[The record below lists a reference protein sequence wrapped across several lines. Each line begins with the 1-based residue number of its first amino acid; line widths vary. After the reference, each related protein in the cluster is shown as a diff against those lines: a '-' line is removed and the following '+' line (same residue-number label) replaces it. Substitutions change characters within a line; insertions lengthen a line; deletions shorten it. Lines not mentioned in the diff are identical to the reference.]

1 MSRHV
6 HDDFSFLP
14 TVDSTDEEIVEREEA
29 LRTAKQSTPQPEAGE
44 AEHEPAAE
52 YYPAEEPVHGEAAYE
67 EPVHEAPVYEEAMH
81 GEPVYEEPVIEE
93 VAAAPPVQ
101 PVFVQESKPA
111 KKVRVF
117 EPDTAHPPAAE
128 ERAEQVLPKERE
140 LPVQKEKEAPAVKIQ
155 PPPPP
160 APIPKLEVIA
170 AVPTHQAPREVKLS
184 VAPAEK
190 LPETPAA
197 SLLPRSD
204 DAPSVESKSKEAAEP
219 KAVKGPKPFVAP
231 KAAPEEPLDPE
242 EAKKQRWKKL
252 AEKIGLRTLGMSVG
266 VHLFLLLVAA
276 LVTVTQVMDKQ
287 VDFLPGGSSP
297 QSQAAAEVMTQKVQT
312 KKNPWLKAKPT
323 QRKITVQSLSADI
336 SLPEMP
342 PMDMMDFSKINGRMD
357 VSKASAMGAGQ
368 PMGVGAGGA
377 GGGFGAA
384 IGRGAKFSFVGQT
397 AIGRRVVFVVDVSG
411 SMSAIG
417 QGETISRFDL
427 LKKELVK
434 SMSQMSM
441 GTAYQVL
448 FFSDFA
454 WPHNEVD
461 SRNAGAMAKYRW
473 EIEPKDYKS
482 VKIPTFK
489 YLQASPFSL
498 QDSKTI
504 IQNSDNPGGTNWGSG
519 LLMALNAN
527 PKPDVIF
534 FMTDGNRSDEM
545 GWIDIVTAE
554 NKRKLP
560 MTAIYTSAMQQPD
573 AARELDSLAK
583 RNNGRFTVVMGEGK
597 VIKGED
603 FFKMK

>member
-1 MSRHV
+1 MSRHA

-14 TVDSTDEEIVEREEA
+14 TVDSTDEEIVEREA
-29 LRTAKQSTPQPEAGE
+29 LRTAKQASPQPEAGE

-52 YYPAEEPVHGEAAYE
+52 YYPAEEHVN
-67 EPVHEAPVYEEAMH
+67 EAPVYEEAVH
-81 GEPVYEEPVIEE
+81 EEPVHSELVYEEPVIEE
-93 VAAAPPVQ
+93 VAEVAPVQ
-101 PVFVQESKPA
+101 PVFVQEPRPA

-117 EPDTAHPPAAE
+117 EPDTAHPPAGE
-128 ERAEQVLPKERE
+128 ERAEKVSP
-140 LPVQKEKEAPAVKIQ
+140 KEKEPPAPKAEEAPPIKIQ
-155 PPPPP
+155 PPPLVPV
-160 APIPKLEVIA
+160 PKMEGIA
-170 AVPTHQAPREVKLS
+170 AVPTHHAPREVRLS
-184 VAPAEK
+184 VE
-190 LPETPAA
+190 PAA
-197 SLLPRSD
+197 SLLPRGD
-204 DAPSVESKSKEAAEP
+204 DAPSGKPKIITEP
-219 KAVKGPKPFVAP
+219 EAVKNPKPFVAP

-266 VHLFLLLVAA
+266 VHLFLLLTAA
-276 LVTVTQVMDKQ
+276 LITVNQVMDKQ
-287 VDFLPGGSSP
+287 VDFLPGGSSA
-297 QSQAAAEVMTQKVQT
+297 QSQAAAEVLTQKVQT
-312 KKNPWLKAKPT
+312 KKNPWLKAKPQ

-336 SLPEMP
+336 SLPDMP
-342 PMDMMDFSKINGRMD
+342 PMDMMDFSKINDRMN
-357 VSKASAMGAGQ
+357 VSKASAMGAAQ
-368 PMGVGAGGA
+368 PMGMGAGGA

-397 AIGRRVVFVVDVSG
+397 AVGRRVVFVVDVSG

-434 SMSQMSM
+434 SMSQMPM

-461 SRNAGAMAKYRW
+461 SRNASAMAKYRW

-573 AARELDSLAK
+573 AARELDTLAK
-583 RNNGRFTVVMGEGK
+583 RNNGKFTVVMGEGK

-603 FFKMK
+603 YFKMK